1 MKTTINLSSLSPPEP
16 FGKKKVQCNGFLKK
30 VFLPAANAPWMSLA
44 GKDSRSCLVS
54 GIVRSSRRSQQA
66 PTSHTTVRTVPYT
79 AVQ

>member
-30 VFLPAANAPWMSLA
+30 VFLPAATAPWMSLA

-54 GIVRSSRRSQQA
+54 GIVRKKRHN
-66 PTSHTTVRTVPYT
+66 PE
-79 AVQ
+79 